1 MSFGANNMIFIKRVR
16 ELFFGLVPGKFA
28 CFKDQESRSTQ
39 GSTESAATVNPWTQD
54 LERLAC
60 YTKEESTEPTK
71 NNSGETKIQILMEQ
85 ARLEKAKEVLKQQLQ
100 NAKTTE
106 IDFDKQP
113 GGKRKTRTTDATIV
127 DGKAWW
133 GQAVATWDPED
144 AKNLGPQ
151 GEIRHPRQHKW
162 FNQ

>member
-1 MSFGANNMIFIKRVR
+1 MIFIERVR
-16 ELFFGLVPGKFA
+16 ELFLGLLPGKFA
-28 CFKDQESRSTQ
+28 CFKGQESLTNQDSA
-39 GSTESAATVNPWTQD
+39 ESAARVNPWTQD

-60 YTKEESTEPTK
+60 YTREEPTDSAK

-85 ARLEKAKEVLKQQLQ
+85 ARLEKAKEALKQQLQ
-100 NAKTTE
+100 NAKTAE
-106 IDFDKQP
+106 IDFQKNP
-113 GGKRKTRTTDATIV
+113 GGKRKARTTDATIV